1 MKVSYYSLGC
11 KVNLYESEAIINQF
25 VDNGFELGDF
35 HDVCDVYIINT
46 CSITEVSDAK
56 SRKIIRQAIKRN
68 PDAVVAVMGCY
79 AQLKPEDIKDI
90 EGVDVLVGTNNRHLL
105 YPLVMENLEFKNKTI
120 MVDDIMKVKEYEE
133 VKINRYNNKTR
144 GFIKIQDGCNN
155 FCSYCTI
162 PYARGLVRSRDRDDV
177 ISEIKLLVDHGM
189 KEIILTGINTA
200 SYGKDFSNYL
210 FSDLLRDIFKE
221 IPNLVRLRISSIE
234 ITEINDEVLKVLHDN
249 KDRFC
254 LHFHIPLQG
263 GTNKVLKRMNRKYDL
278 SLYESYINKIR
289 NLFPGVNITTDVLAG
304 FASETD
310 EDFKEACEFINRI
323 GYGDMHVFPYS
334 KRPKTIAYDYPD
346 HVNEITKQ
354 LRVNTLIQIAEENG
368 LKYRQTWVDKEV
380 MVLVEKVVNGN
391 CYGHTSNY
399 LEVEFKGN
407 AKQNDLVKVKITKAG
422 YPKSKGVMV

>member
-35 HDVCDVYIINT
+35 HDICDVYIINT

-234 ITEINDEVLKVLHDN
+234 ITEINDEILKVLHDN

-399 LEVEFKGN
+399 LEVEFNGN

>member
-35 HDVCDVYIINT
+35 HDICDVYIINT